1 MIYSRTKNLQ
11 VVKKY
16 KAKYWEGAEMP
27 QPKIKEGVV
36 GTEEEIPEQDDE
48 NEVKTVG
55 SAGLEKKLTNS
66 MIENPI
72 IASNEI
78 SQHVERIL
86 KRIPN

>member
-1 MIYSRTKNLQ
+1 M
-11 VVKKY
+11 KKY

-27 QPKIKEGVV
+27 QPKIKEGVE

-48 NEVKTVG
+48 NEVKT
-55 SAGLEKKLTNS
+55 AGLEKKLTNS

-78 SQHVERIL
+78 SQHVDRFL
-86 KRIPN
+86 KSEKWL